1 MESTLNDK
9 ILARESEDIG
19 VEIEP
24 EPTYLISKDT
34 NNRIEMNPDTGE
46 VQAASGGTLGC
57 RSWAG
62 KKGPSPSKNLSHP
75 AIIDWALCEYLVFAA
90 TDKSGRTSLD
100 KPFNPE
106 VGLNILLSAQKKMS
120 RTLLLNMFQNVIA
133 SSTGS
138 IRYNFARRPGH
149 PDEPIPLQHYNRVFI
164 MKDETPDTVYLNAAN
179 AKKLTPVQIKNRQKN
194 EERLQQ
200 HDETAS
206 RILQANG
213 VTITKIPDGYEAT
226 VIKLTNIEDTWYM
239 LIENHALKYLSDER
253 VNFILDNLDYGKYLY
268 LLGNSFE
275 NSWRNILPNSLPK
288 TNMAPFTKDLKAAM
302 AAYKN
307 GTLDELAEQLSDK
320 KSDKKSAKADKKP
333 AAPHVIKPRQAPAG
347 IQDTQA
353 NIQAGITSDTPVQA
367 DEAIAGTNP
376 APVDP
381 TELPWGENARPTVT
395 KPTMANPEAEPPDP
409 DATPATETAQA
420 NEPDASIPVETGSD
434 GQIALPGWASNIT
447 SPEEKAHRAT
457 LLTMLTNIQTQCR
470 IAGDYISSNPDLSA
484 NLNSMNQ
491 IRDILDQAIQNLN
504 PGT

>member
-1 MESTLNDK
+1 
-9 ILARESEDIG
+9 
-19 VEIEP
+19 
-24 EPTYLISKDT
+24 
-34 NNRIEMNPDTGE
+34 
-46 VQAASGGTLGC
+46 
-57 RSWAG
+57 
-62 KKGPSPSKNLSHP
+62 
-75 AIIDWALCEYLVFAA
+75 
-90 TDKSGRTSLD
+90 
-100 KPFNPE
+100 
-106 VGLNILLSAQKKMS
+106 
-120 RTLLLNMFQNVIA
+120 MFQNVIA

-288 TNMAPFTKDLKAAM
+288 TNMAPFTKDLNAAM
-302 AAYKN
+302 EAYKN

-320 KSDKKSAKADKKP
+320 KSAKADKKP
-333 AAPHVIKPRQAPAG
+333 AAPHIIKPRQEPAG
-347 IQDTQA
+347 TQA
-353 NIQAGITSDTPVQA
+353 GIQAGIASDTPVQTA
-367 DEAIAGTNP
+367 EAIAGTNP
-376 APVDP
+376 APADP
-381 TELPWGENARPTVT
+381 TELPWGENVRPAATEPGMT
-395 KPTMANPEAEPPDP
+395 NPEPEPPDP
-409 DATPATETAQA
+409 NAAPAAETTQV
-420 NEPDASIPVETGSD
+420 NEPDANIPVETDSD

-447 SPEEKAHRAT
+447 SPEEKAHRTT

-484 NLNSMNQ
+484 NLNSMDQ
-491 IRDILDQAIQNLN
+491 IRDILAQAIQNLN
-504 PGT
+504 PST